1 MRGRWLLPWGRK
13 PSRPFPRPL
22 SNFVTMGCS
31 LCAFRKK
38 EEQYRLLYEVCQVNG
53 KDLSKATHEEAVEA
67 FHAAKEPI
75 VVQVL
80 RRVPPSSG
88 NSIRGASAGSKRHA
102 GGMERGRV
110 DASTQTEQSW
120 DEHSHSSPATPPVP
134 TIHPFLLGDSL
145 TELGPDLD
153 ETSDFLQQAGERAA
167 ELEYE
172 EVELYRLSN
181 QEPLGLTVCYRTDDE
196 DDTGIYVSE
205 ISPLGLAAK
214 DGRIMEGDRIVQ
226 INGMEVRNRE
236 EAVAM
241 LTRENST
248 NISLLLARP
257 ELQVAPVRSVGCG
270 QYNGPVDEQL
280 FQTAEKDSGLGRTD
294 ESSEHDAVTTKTEAM
309 MERHSEG
316 KNEAGLMSEEPAA
329 RSKQQQG
336 CLLGMHCEVRRFS
349 VFCEGGDGSASRC
362 GSSSSVDREIELLNE
377 ELRRIELEC
386 QSIVRARGL
395 LCPAGPE
402 PWPPPSPPRSVATSP
417 HRSPSR
423 QQSTLPHIT
432 EGLTWQSHGGERRN
446 GPLGGS
452 SSGGDTPCI
461 SPHHSRVASA
471 ARSHPTLP
479 SHSFVEVPEQASH
492 YRSYMHLIQQRS
504 AVDFAQSQTS
514 LVGLCQDR
522 RAMDSLAE
530 SAAEAQIAAPQ
541 SLSAPASPYEWKGRI
556 RGQAARRPVRDRLLR
571 QRALRIREERSGITT
586 DDDALSELKT
596 GRYWSKEERKQ
607 QLIHA
612 REQRR
617 RREFMLRSRLECLRE
632 GMPDPLPSSSST
644 ATTAIIAS
652 AVIPTPTP
660 MPPAESNRLR
670 EPNIIELSHRKM
682 MKKRSKKILDNWM
695 TIQELLAHGVKS
707 PDGTRVYNPLLS
719 VTTV

>member
-1 MRGRWLLPWGRK
+1 
-13 PSRPFPRPL
+13 
-22 SNFVTMGCS
+22 MGCS

-88 NSIRGASAGSKRHA
+88 NSIPGASAGSKRHA
-102 GGMERGRV
+102 GAMERGRA
-110 DASTQTEQSW
+110 DASTQTEQCW
-120 DEHSHSSPATPPVP
+120 DEHSHCSPATPPVP

-153 ETSDFLQQAGERAA
+153 ETSDFLQQAGERTA

-241 LTRENST
+241 LTRENSS

-257 ELQVAPVRSVGCG
+257 ELQIEAGWLEEEQNQIMEALQNGILNGSTSPIPRTQTTQQVAPVRSVGCG
-270 QYNGPVDEQL
+270 QCNGPVDEQL
-280 FQTAEKDSGLGRTD
+280 SQTAEKDSGLGRTD

-309 MERHSEG
+309 TERHGDG
-316 KNEAGLMSEEPAA
+316 KSEAGLTSEEPAA
-329 RSKQQQG
+329 RSKQQHG

-395 LCPAGPE
+395 LRPAGPE
-402 PWPPPSPPRSVATSP
+402 PWPPPSPLRSVATSP
-417 HRSPSR
+417 RRSPSR
-423 QQSTLPHIT
+423 QQSTLPHIA
-432 EGLTWQSHGGERRN
+432 EGSTWQSRSGERRN
-446 GPLGGS
+446 GPPGGS
-452 SSGGDTPCI
+452 SSGGDTPCV
-461 SPHHSRVASA
+461 SPHHSRVASP
-471 ARSHPTLP
+471 ARSRPTLP
-479 SHSFVEVPEQASH
+479 SRSFIEVPEQASH
-492 YRSYMHLIQQRS
+492 YHSYMQLVQQRS

-514 LVGLCQDR
+514 LIGL
-522 RAMDSLAE
+522 S
-530 SAAEAQIAAPQ
+530 
-541 SLSAPASPYEWKGRI
+541 PASPYEWKGRI

-607 QLIHA
+607 QLIRA

-632 GMPDPLPSSSST
+632 GM
-644 ATTAIIAS
+644 
-652 AVIPTPTP
+652 
-660 MPPAESNRLR
+660 SNRIR